1 MACCRA
7 ASTKKAEEELLFS
20 CRCSTSA
27 PIHNNGA
34 GASLYPKA
42 GCLVVGQTLY
52 AARGAHA
59 ALIGRHLWE
68 TIITSIGDDNNNSGG
83 WRTRIFYDAR
93 HSREYCLCVRA
104 PRSGVMM
111 VFALQAFIIN
121 GVLPMVHIRRI
132 QRAFRRFLAM
142 MIMV

>member
-1 MACCRA
+1 M
-7 ASTKKAEEELLFS
+7 
-20 CRCSTSA
+20 
-27 PIHNNGA
+27 
-34 GASLYPKA
+34 
-42 GCLVVGQTLY
+42 VGQTLY

-68 TIITSIGDDNNNSGG
+68 TIIASIGNDKNDGTSGG
-83 WRTRIFYDAR
+83 GWQTRIFYDAKC
-93 HSREYCLCVRA
+93 SREYCLCVRA